1 MDTPHLACT
10 LVGSNRRH
18 PTISDCY
25 SRQSPEAGRN
35 GSLAVENRMTAFLRQ
50 LRQCKRGDPGSRK
63 VPCPHP
69 LSEGSHRVTQNS
81 QATLLA
87 TEVIRT
93 VDRIAF

>member
-1 MDTPHLACT
+1 
-10 LVGSNRRH
+10 
-18 PTISDCY
+18 
-25 SRQSPEAGRN
+25 
-35 GSLAVENRMTAFLRQ
+35 
-50 LRQCKRGDPGSRK
+50 

>member
-10 LVGSNRRH
+10 LVGSNWRH
-18 PTISDCY
+18 PTISDRY

-50 LRQCKRGDPGSRK
+50 LRQRKRGDAGSRK

-69 LSEGSHRVTQNS
+69 LSVSHRVTQHS

-93 VDRIAF
+93 VDRFAF